1 MNSSIFKSYDIRGIY
16 GTELTENVAYRVGRA
31 VVFELGAKSVVIAR
45 DHRVSSPSL
54 FNAIAHGAIA
64 EGAKVI
70 DLGLADT
77 PMLYFAS
84 AKLPVDAAI
93 MITASHNPMQYNGI
107 KICRKNAVPV
117 GLSSGLDRIRD
128 RALALPSPNNL
139 DDVIRHRPKVRETN
153 IANAYDAFLLSFA
166 DFGEK
171 RFRIAT
177 DCANAMGVLELPL
190 LRKMKN
196 VEMVGEIHKTLG
208 APSPHLADPSKI
220 ETLVEL
226 QHLVRYSKADLGIA
240 YDGDADRIGI
250 VDERGHVVPP
260 DIVTA
265 ILSRWVL
272 DEHPKATIL
281 YDLRSSRTVPEE
293 IARLGGRAIECKV
306 GHANIKAAMREE
318 GAVFAGELTAHYYFS
333 EGGYIAEMG
342 SLPAIVLMNILAKDG
357 RPLSALVE
365 ELAKYH
371 HSGEINFHGISR
383 PDRVFEEARIRF
395 AGGNVSTID
404 GVKISYP
411 DWWFSLRASNT
422 EPLVRLVLE
431 ASSANDLEIHRQE
444 LVRFVES
451 FIDSR

>member
-1 MNSSIFKSYDIRGIY
+1 VNSSIFKSYDIRGVY
-16 GTELTENVAYRVGRA
+16 GTELTEDIAYRVGRSI
-31 VVFELGAKSVVIAR
+31 VRQFDAKSVVVAR
-45 DHRVSSPSL
+45 DHRVSSPTL
-54 FNAIAHGAIA
+54 FNAVAHGLIA
-64 EGAKVI
+64 EGAKVV

-84 AKLPVDAAI
+84 AKLSVDAAV
-93 MITASHNPMQYNGI
+93 MITASHNPAQYNGI

-128 RALALPSPNNL
+128 DALSLPPPKL
-139 DDVIRHRPKVRETN
+139 EDIRHRPKVRKTN
-153 IANAYDAFLLSFA
+153 ITEAYDAFLLSFA
-166 DFGEK
+166 NFGEK

-190 LRKMKN
+190 FHKMKN
-196 VEMVGEIHKTLG
+196 VEVVGEIHKTLG
-208 APSPHLADPSKI
+208 APSPHLADPSKT

-226 QHLVRYSKADLGIA
+226 QHLVRASRADIGVA
-240 YDGDADRIGI
+240 YDGDADRVGI
-250 VDERGHVVPP
+250 VDERGHVIPP

-272 DEHPKATIL
+272 EEHPKSTIL

-293 IARLGGRAIECKV
+293 IERLGGRAIECKV

-318 GAVFAGELTAHYYFS
+318 GAAFAGELTAHYYFN

-342 SLPAIVLMNILAKDG
+342 SLPVVILMNIMAKDG
-357 RPLSALVE
+357 RPLSALVK

-383 PDRVFEEARIRF
+383 PDKVFDEARARF
-395 AGGNVSTID
+395 AGAKVSTLD
-404 GVKISYP
+404 GIKISYP

-431 ASSANDLEIHRQE
+431 ASSANDLELHRQE

-451 FIDSR
+451 FVDKR

>member
-1 MNSSIFKSYDIRGIY
+1 MSSSIFKSYDIRGVY
-16 GTELTENVAYRVGRA
+16 GTELTEDIAYRVGRSI
-31 VVFELGAKSVVIAR
+31 VLEFGAKSVVVAR
-45 DHRVSSPSL
+45 DHRVSSPTL
-54 FNAIAHGAIA
+54 FNAIANGLIT
-64 EGAKVI
+64 EGAKVV

-84 AKLPVDAAI
+84 AKLPVDAAV

-107 KICRKNAVPV
+107 KVCRKNAVPV
-117 GLSSGLDRIRD
+117 GLASGLDRIRD
-128 RALALPSPNNL
+128 RALALPSPVPEDL
-139 DDVIRHRPKVRETN
+139 RSKPKVRTTN
-153 IANAYDAFLLSFA
+153 IADAYDAFLLSFA
-166 DFGEK
+166 DQGER

-190 LRKMKN
+190 FRKMKN
-196 VEMVGEIHKTLG
+196 VEVVGEIHKTLG
-208 APSPHLADPSKI
+208 APSPHLADPSKV

-226 QHLVRYSKADLGIA
+226 QHLVRSARADFGVA
-240 YDGDADRIGI
+240 YDGDADRIGF
-250 VDERGHVVPP
+250 VDERGHVIPP
-260 DIVTA
+260 DIMTA
-265 ILSRWVL
+265 IFSRWVL
-272 DEHPKATIL
+272 EEHPNATIL

-293 IARLGGRAIECKV
+293 ITRLGGRAIECKV

-318 GAVFAGELTAHYYFS
+318 GAAFAGELTAHYYFS

-342 SLPAIVLMNILAKDG
+342 SLPVIVLMNILAKDG
-357 RPLSALVE
+357 RPLSMLVE
-365 ELAKYH
+365 ELSKYH

-383 PDRVFEEARIRF
+383 PDRVFEEAKIRY
-395 AGGNVSTID
+395 AGGRVSTLD

-431 ASSANDLEIHRQE
+431 TSSANDLELRRQE

-451 FIDSR
+451 FVDNR